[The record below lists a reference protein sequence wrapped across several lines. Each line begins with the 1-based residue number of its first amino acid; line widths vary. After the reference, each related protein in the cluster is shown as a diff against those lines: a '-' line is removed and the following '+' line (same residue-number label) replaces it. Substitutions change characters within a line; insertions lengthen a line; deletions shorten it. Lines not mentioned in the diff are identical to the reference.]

1 MIFLSKGVLWHFW
14 CCKAHVILLL
24 DALAN
29 QRPLGK
35 PSVSLPVLTGLVPL
49 TRRLRGMAS
58 FLEVW
63 VLSLKLLKGLWSFV
77 FFMPMLI
84 HGAPLVILLSDRM
97 VVLSG
102 RNQWLMDILGGITD
116 LVKVWPIGLA
126 TQIDISVVE
135 ALSRRTLTRT
145 SWTVRA

>member
-1 MIFLSKGVLWHFW
+1 
-14 CCKAHVILLL
+14 
-24 DALAN
+24 
-29 QRPLGK
+29 
-35 PSVSLPVLTGLVPL
+35 
-49 TRRLRGMAS
+49 MAS
-58 FLEVW
+58 LLEVW